1 MEIFGSQI
9 ITMHCLFT
17 IGANVEYM
25 ASWGLNVLTFQL
37 AKKLINST
45 NIANWNKPPL
55 CYIQCCV

>member
-25 ASWGLNVLTFQL
+25 ASWGLKSADL
-37 AKKLINST
+37 ST
-45 NIANWNKPPL
+45 CEKVN
-55 CYIQCCV
+55 